1 MYEGELTKGM
11 VAKLRR
17 GTKVSYVVSN
27 GKQHMHTVQD
37 EASKWIIE
45 NTDNLA
51 LVLRI
56 TTLWHI
62 GINVFH
68 DNLLTLHDADGTKLY
83 PVEEKA
89 PEEPV
94 LTLAWLRERKACD
107 EALKWLM
114 ATVEHTNPHVPDYK
128 PHTCGILC
136 GQDHDAQWPL
146 PAVIAAL
153 RKAKKWEWLNW
164 LVKRCRDAGVLNGIQ
179 ERKISTPDYPLN
191 RVKELEAELAEARKE
206 INRLQA
212 KAGFWNHGYNRQAME
227 LAAAREE
234 IADLHGKLTV
244 YQEANATLSS
254 KVADARKELERW
266 EKAFQED
273 RKELANL
280 GDFILRECEFD
291 LVDNETATDTA
302 MRIIKTQHI
311 ELARRD
317 RLEAGTAKNIRWF
330 KAMAHHLLA
339 GIDLQLEHFGTPEAR
354 AKFEKEGREDLNDGD
369 DMNGLGLGDID
380 WPEDD

>member
-56 TTLWHI
+56 TTLWQI
-62 GINVFH
+62 GINVFRKAV
-68 DNLLTLHDADGTKLY
+68 LELRAPDGTKLW

-107 EALKWLM
+107 EALKWLGQ
-114 ATVEHTNPHVPDYK
+114 TV
-128 PHTCGILC
+128 PHTHQGFTIRPETDELSWIAAT
-136 GQDHDAQWPL
+136 AQWPL

-164 LVKRCRDAGVLNGIQ
+164 LTEHSRDARNSYHRVLTFKPIAGDPCIQ

-191 RVKELEAELAEARKE
+191 RVKELESELKNVRTLYELAKRDLDAYRDFNAWAQDYAGVHDLIGHGAGRRHVDNIREILLERDKELAE
-206 INRLQA
+206 L
-212 KAGFWNHGYNRQAME
+212 RQ
-227 LAAAREE
+227 RNWKQ
-234 IADLHGKLTV
+234 ID
-244 YQEANATLSS
+244 Q
-254 KVADARKELERW
+254 
-266 EKAFQED
+266 
-273 RKELANL
+273 
-280 GDFILRECEFD
+280 LRE
-291 LVDNETATDTA
+291 
-302 MRIIKTQHI
+302 K
-311 ELARRD
+311 LARRD

-339 GIDLQLEHFGTPEAR
+339 GIDLQLERFGTPEAR